1 MSNECPDDLLFDDSI
16 EIARD
21 RKTVGGSVSR
31 LNYQG
36 PVQSGPAYTQSS
48 STTDAEIIDFAPD
61 WCDAFQDDDVAT
73 VQQTQRRQ
81 QEFADS
87 TSSAHK
93 EGLRRHRKHLR
104 LVEPDH
110 YAYNGPS
117 IVPSPPPVAVSIVN
131 TAMFILERLA
141 IDPCTPPS
149 FLQQI
154 AEHPDGDLRAIVAEN
169 QNAPLEVIERLARDN
184 DVNVRY
190 QLAEN
195 HNISVIV
202 LQSLSQDDNPYVA
215 FRAQQTL
222 ERILW

>member
-1 MSNECPDDLLFDDSI
+1 
-16 EIARD
+16 
-21 RKTVGGSVSR
+21 VSR

-36 PVQSGPAYTQSS
+36 PVQSGAAYQQSS

-61 WCDAFQDDDVAT
+61 WCDAFQDEDVAT

-87 TSSAHK
+87 TNSARK

-110 YAYNGPS
+110 YAYSGPS

-154 AEHPDGDLRAIVAEN
+154 AEHPDADLRAIVAEN
-169 QNAPLEVIERLARDN
+169 QNAPLEVIEMLARDS

-202 LQSLSQDDNPYVA
+202 LHSLSQDDNAYVA
-215 FRAQQTL
+215 CRAQQTL
-222 ERILW
+222 ERIQW